1 MTLVLFPI
9 MIPFPMAPPIK
20 LSTLF
25 SGIVRVSPFK
35 SIYLTILY
43 IVLFLVK
50 SFNLLAKITFVTRDP
65 SGFSQ
70 SDLDQVNSLPNLS
83 YVFIPIKVFDKV
95 STLEEINSASTA
107 SDGYGSVFLEYH

>member
-9 MIPFPMAPPIK
+9 IVPFPMAPPIK

-83 YVFIPIKVFDKV
+83 
-95 STLEEINSASTA
+95 
-107 SDGYGSVFLEYH
+107 